1 MYALV
6 VIRYRL
12 PIEEVEK
19 VRADHRAYLR
29 GLLNSGVLIAS
40 GPMDPL
46 SGGALLVR
54 VPDDNVQASLT
65 AIRDGDPFFI
75 KNVAS
80 YELIPWNVVIGRE
93 GLDKL

>member
-29 GLLNSGVLIAS
+29 GLLNSGVLLAS

-65 AIRDGDPFFI
+65 AIRDGDPFFT